1 MVDFPRKTVDTMTQS
16 VLMVLATC
24 LGLCAANSMMI
35 NDGILISALVFAILG
50 CLLAC
55 VLMSYAFYM
64 QRKRKGKGAE
74 GLNQSLVG
82 GGYGDNGGHDHHLHS
97 GSRGYEWQCLRERRP
112 VRVCHAPPRQVAAV
126 NKGSETEVL
135 YEWEP

>member
-1 MVDFPRKTVDTMTQS
+1 MTQS

-74 GLNQSLVG
+74 ELNQSLVG

-97 GSRGYEWQCLRERRP
+97 GSRGYGYGSWYQDGDDYAWWWIAGAVFCCLFFAI
-112 VRVCHAPPRQVAAV
+112 VVGVVVWAV
-126 NKGSETEVL
+126 TKNHH
-135 YEWEP
+135 